1 MKILV
6 LNNDPA
12 ERSIILQVIQSKN
25 HEMLACE
32 NSMAVWSHLQAGE
45 VRFLIAD
52 RTNTDMDEK
61 HLIEHI
67 RSGEL
72 PASVYILLITSR
84 AYDPEKQPARA
95 DDHLFKPISAL
106 DLKSRIAIGERIMN
120 LGDNLLQARD
130 QLENMALY
138 DPLTNLLN
146 QKAFL
151 TTARGEMER
160 ARRNQAP
167 LSLIM
172 LDIDNFTALNEH
184 HARHIG
190 DEVLKLVARI
200 IREKSRPYDCLGRW
214 QGDEFISAL
223 PGVIGADAEKV
234 AQRIIK
240 GVRSIFIT
248 AGQDG
253 PPISVEMSAG
263 VATLFHVNPSTELVD
278 LVQQARNAMLRAK
291 EAGGNQVFLAY
302 L

>member
-12 ERSIILQVIQSKN
+12 ERSIILQVIQAKN
-25 HEMLACE
+25 HEMLACGSSLAAWE
-32 NSMAVWSHLQAGE
+32 YLRAGQA
-45 VRFLIAD
+45 RFLIAD
-52 RTNTDMDEK
+52 RTNSDMDEK
-61 HLIEHI
+61 RLIERI

-72 PASVYILLITSR
+72 PAAVYVLLITSR
-84 AYDPEKQPARA
+84 AYDPERQSARA

-106 DLKSRIAIGERIMN
+106 DLKSRITIGERIMN
-120 LGDNLLQARD
+120 LGEDLTQARD
-130 QLENMALY
+130 QLESLAIY
-138 DPLTNLLN
+138 DPLTNLFN

-151 TTARGEMER
+151 STAQGEMER
-160 ARRNQAP
+160 ARRSQSP

-172 LDIDNFTALNEH
+172 LDIDNFAALNE
-184 HARHIG
+184 RHGFRIG
-190 DEVLKLVARI
+190 NEVLKLVARV

-214 QGDEFISAL
+214 QGDEFISVL

-234 AQRIIK
+234 AERIIK

-263 VATLFHVNPSTELVD
+263 VATLFHVNPSTD
-278 LVQQARNAMLRAK
+278 LVGLVGQARTAMLRAR

>member
-12 ERSIILQVIQSKN
+12 ERSILMQVIQGRQ

-32 NSMAVWSHLQAGE
+32 SSQAAWERLQAGE
-45 VRFLIAD
+45 ARFLIAD
-52 RTNTDMDEK
+52 RTNTDVDEK
-61 HLIEHI
+61 RLVERI
-67 RSGEL
+67 RAGKFSG
-72 PASVYILLITSR
+72 PMYILLITNR
-84 AYDPEKQPARA
+84 AFDPDRQAARA

-106 DLKSRIAIGERIMN
+106 DLRSRISIGERILS
-120 LGDNLLQARD
+120 LGEDLTRARD
-130 QLENMALY
+130 QLENLALY
-138 DPLTNLLN
+138 DPLTSLFN

-151 TTARGEMER
+151 NTAQGEMER

-167 LSLIM
+167 LSLVM
-172 LDIDNFTALNEH
+172 LDIDNFGALNE
-184 HARHIG
+184 RHGRQVG
-190 DEVLKLVARI
+190 DEVLRLVARV

-214 QGDEFISAL
+214 QGDEFISVL

-234 AQRIIK
+234 AGRIIK

-263 VATLFHVNPSTELVD
+263 VATLFHVAPSTDLTSLVD
-278 LVQQARNAMLRAK
+278 QARAAMLRAR